1 MVLLGNS
8 EQSITV
14 SIVDEK
20 KNILEWTK
28 FSLKNIR
35 KLYPYHLKLVFREE
49 YMGDRPVIY
58 LSFMR
63 EDLPKFT
70 ILDKQIRLIVGY
82 QGDNVRNPLQYL
94 AIQGKQ
100 EFEAPRFFELDL
112 RKIGSFEQ
120 VNKFIESFEIGDY
133 NWNFFMPLETGKRE
147 IIMFKSQL
155 NKQLNLFLVSVR
167 NWTNLFSDQSNTKRL

>member
-1 MVLLGNS
+1 
-8 EQSITV
+8 
-14 SIVDEK
+14 
-20 KNILEWTK
+20 
-28 FSLKNIR
+28 
-35 KLYPYHLKLVFREE
+35 
-49 YMGDRPVIY
+49 
-58 LSFMR
+58 
-63 EDLPKFT
+63 
-70 ILDKQIRLIVGY
+70 LDKQIRLIVGY

>member
-1 MVLLGNS
+1 MVN
-8 EQSITV
+8 
-14 SIVDEK
+14 IVDEK

-35 KLYPYHLKLVFREE
+35 KLYPYHLKIVFREE
-49 YMGDRPVIY
+49 YMGDKPEVY

-94 AIQGKQ
+94 AIQGK
-100 EFEAPRFFELDL
+100 
-112 RKIGSFEQ
+112 K
-120 VNKFIESFEIGDY
+120 
-133 NWNFFMPLETGKRE
+133 
-147 IIMFKSQL
+147 
-155 NKQLNLFLVSVR
+155 
-167 NWTNLFSDQSNTKRL
+167 